1 MIYIQKRNGQ
11 KEAYDPS
18 KIENAIRKSFDGT
31 GTSTD
36 EGEIKRLLS
45 AVEDSLHINGGSENE
60 DSGRLSVEL
69 IQDKVEEALMQ
80 SGWFDVARAYI
91 LYRRKRAEIREV
103 RSNIELLCGTP
114 GLSDVLLGVEKDFPG
129 AN

>member
-80 SGWFDVARAYI
+80 SG
-91 LYRRKRAEIREV
+91 
-103 RSNIELLCGTP
+103 
-114 GLSDVLLGVEKDFPG
+114 
-129 AN
+129 